1 MGPTIYLF
9 DKSAHRPYA
18 GSIPKRAKRRLYMA
32 IITVSRELAAL
43 GDETAHELAKQL
55 NYRFIDKQG
64 LENRIKACG
73 VQGGKLEKYDE
84 RKPSFWAS
92 LSQDRDDYVH
102 FLKTAIYTEA
112 GQGDCVFIGR
122 GAGIVLEN
130 VPSVVTIFLVAPQ
143 NIRIERVKSYF
154 QCDEK
159 RARQIIEQ
167 SDRDRG
173 GFHQYFF
180 DTEWKDPGNYHLSL
194 NTGYLHPVACA
205 DIVKIFLGHNITGE
219 IEAQGLLRIKELT
232 LAQQV
237 KHHIIYE
244 KEIPISFLE
253 ASVSNN
259 RIILYGVA
267 SSQSLIE
274 TALAAAREVAAP
286 AQVQSEIQV
295 IQEYNM
301 MH

>member
-1 MGPTIYLF
+1 
-9 DKSAHRPYA
+9 
-18 GSIPKRAKRRLYMA
+18 MA

-55 NYRFIDKQG
+55 NYRFIDRQV
-64 LENRIKACG
+64 LEDRIKSYG
-73 VQGGKLEKYDE
+73 VINGKLEKYDE

-102 FLKTAIYTEA
+102 FLKSAIYAEA
-112 GQGDCVFIGR
+112 GQGNCVFIGR
-122 GAGIVLEN
+122 GASIVLGD
-130 VPSVVTIFLVAPQ
+130 VPGVVTVFLVASQ
-143 NIRIERVKSYF
+143 AIRLERVKSYF

-180 DTEWKDPGNYHLSL
+180 DTEWKDGGNYHLSL
-194 NTGYLHPVACA
+194 NTGHLHPVACA
-205 DIVKIFLGHNITGE
+205 DIVKIFMGHNISAE
-219 IEAQGLLRIKELT
+219 IEAQGLLRIGELT
-232 LAQQV
+232 LAQQI

-244 KEIPISFLE
+244 KEIPINFLE
-253 ASVSNN
+253 ASVSGGL
-259 RIILYGVA
+259 IILYGVA
-267 SSQSLIE
+267 GSQALIE
-274 TALAAAREVAAP
+274 TALAAAREKAGA
-286 AQVQSEIQV
+286 AQVQSEIQI